1 MIKMPELKIEK
12 FDQIGIVVNDIEKA
26 AKLYKGLFTFKGEIN
41 IVEQDA
47 TVVYKGKE
55 ATFKMKKIM
64 QFFGGKQMEIV
75 QVLKATGPNLYSEF
89 IEEGHIGLHHLGIYT
104 KNAKELIDDLKNKYN
119 IEIAQIGKV
128 GKLTFTY
135 MDTKDILGYYI
146 ELLEF

>member
-1 MIKMPELKIEK
+1 MPDLKLEK

-26 AKLYKGLFTFKGEIN
+26 AELYRGLFIFKGAIN
-41 IVEQDA
+41 VVEQDA
-47 TVVYKGKE
+47 TVVYKGQE

-64 QFFGGKQMEIV
+64 QFFGGKQFEIV
-75 QVLKATGPNLYSEF
+75 EVLEATGPNLYSEF
-89 IEEGHIGLHHLGIYT
+89 IEKGNIGLHHLGIYT
-104 KNAKELIDDLKNKYN
+104 KNAEELISEFKNNYN
-119 IEIAQIGKV
+119 VEVAQVGKV

>member
-1 MIKMPELKIEK
+1 MTELKIEK
-12 FDQIGIVVNDIEKA
+12 WDQLGIVVKDIKKA
-26 AKLYKGLFTFKGEIN
+26 AELYRGLFIFKGAIN

-55 ATFKMKKIM
+55 ASFKMLKIM
-64 QFFGGKQMEIV
+64 QHFAGKQFEIC
-75 QVLKATGPNLYSEF
+75 QVLEATGPNLYSEF
-89 IEEGHIGLHHLGIYT
+89 IEEGHVGLHHLGIYT
-104 KNAKELIDDLKNKYN
+104 KNAKELINEFKNKYN